1 MNSLFV
7 FRRTVSLYQNLY
19 KTSSSLSPREIY
31 SRMKKLI
38 DSKEYKKTLDF
49 FDQQSH
55 SCTDFEINL
64 ALKAC
69 ISLNEYQRGM
79 NIRKNFSQNSL
90 NNPYIQTTLIQ
101 FYSLISN
108 NMPTKVLDLFD
119 EMNIEPNQAILAA
132 LFSACSR
139 VANDRAMKIGRKL
152 LNRIPK
158 NFLND
163 DKLLTS
169 AINILMR
176 FGDVSSAENLFQ
188 TIKKKDI
195 VAYGAMMKGYIQ
207 NNMCDKALDLFEEI
221 TLNLSDVSYTIIFNA
236 CAQLSTDRAIKVGRK
251 LLDEMPKKFENDNY
265 IQNSTID
272 MLMKFGDARSAE
284 NLFQMI
290 QKKNIITYGTMMN
303 GYNINN
309 EPLKSLKLFEDMKRD
324 DINADAIVLIILIGA
339 CARIGMLSKCQSIVA
354 QIPLHFY
361 ENQRIRNFINSYG
374 KAGSV
379 KDAQKI
385 FKSIDKPDVVTYT
398 AMINSFGL
406 NRMDS
411 EAVDLY
417 RKMPNNLQ
425 DEVSSSLIKRK
436 KLFRQCRLFLFD
448 EAQKLLEDYEKSNPP
463 YSAMYM
469 AILSGARSSHN
480 SILSEKIYL
489 RMKSLFPDQKD
500 ALISGSILLCNIYS
514 SLAGLSWTEVNGEIV
529 QFKAHDRSHSRSK
542 EIYADAERISSEL
555 IKHGHNY
562 DSSWIT
568 RPLHEN
574 ETIESVLCAHSER
587 LAIAFNFIQETK
599 PSFIQITKNLR
610 VCGDCRNLSIIFL

>member
-1 MNSLFV
+1 
-7 FRRTVSLYQNLY
+7 
-19 KTSSSLSPREIY
+19 
-31 SRMKKLI
+31 
-38 DSKEYKKTLDF
+38 
-49 FDQQSH
+49 
-55 SCTDFEINL
+55 
-64 ALKAC
+64 
-69 ISLNEYQRGM
+69 
-79 NIRKNFSQNSL
+79 
-90 NNPYIQTTLIQ
+90 
-101 FYSLISN
+101 
-108 NMPTKVLDLFD
+108 MPTKVLDLFD

-195 VAYGAMMKGYIQ
+195 VAYGAMMKGNLVRRIYYKINKLCLGYIQ

-425 DEVSSSLIKRK
+425 DEVSSVCVLNACSHSGLLNEAHSIFNEVSHKTK
-436 KLFRQCRLFLFD
+436 KII
-448 EAQKLLEDYEKSNPP
+448 
-463 YSAMYM
+463 SAM
-469 AILSGARSSHN
+469 
-480 SILSEKIYL
+480 
-489 RMKSLFPDQKD
+489 
-500 ALISGSILLCNIYS
+500 
-514 SLAGLSWTEVNGEIV
+514 

>member
-1 MNSLFV
+1 
-7 FRRTVSLYQNLY
+7 
-19 KTSSSLSPREIY
+19 
-31 SRMKKLI
+31 
-38 DSKEYKKTLDF
+38 
-49 FDQQSH
+49 
-55 SCTDFEINL
+55 
-64 ALKAC
+64 
-69 ISLNEYQRGM
+69 
-79 NIRKNFSQNSL
+79 
-90 NNPYIQTTLIQ
+90 
-101 FYSLISN
+101 
-108 NMPTKVLDLFD
+108 MPTKVLDLFD

-425 DEVSSSLIKRK
+425 DEVSSVCVLNACSHSGLLNEAHSIFNEVSHKTK
-436 KLFRQCRLFLFD
+436 KII
-448 EAQKLLEDYEKSNPP
+448 
-463 YSAMYM
+463 SAM
-469 AILSGARSSHN
+469 
-480 SILSEKIYL
+480 
-489 RMKSLFPDQKD
+489 
-500 ALISGSILLCNIYS
+500 
-514 SLAGLSWTEVNGEIV
+514 

>member
-425 DEVSSSLIKRK
+425 DEVSSVCVLNACSHSGLLNEAHSIFNEVSHKTK
-436 KLFRQCRLFLFD
+436 KII
-448 EAQKLLEDYEKSNPP
+448 
-463 YSAMYM
+463 SAM
-469 AILSGARSSHN
+469 
-480 SILSEKIYL
+480 
-489 RMKSLFPDQKD
+489 
-500 ALISGSILLCNIYS
+500 
-514 SLAGLSWTEVNGEIV
+514 

-587 LAIAFNFIQETK
+587 LAIVFNFIQETK

>member
-1 MNSLFV
+1 
-7 FRRTVSLYQNLY
+7 
-19 KTSSSLSPREIY
+19 
-31 SRMKKLI
+31 
-38 DSKEYKKTLDF
+38 
-49 FDQQSH
+49 
-55 SCTDFEINL
+55 
-64 ALKAC
+64 
-69 ISLNEYQRGM
+69 
-79 NIRKNFSQNSL
+79 
-90 NNPYIQTTLIQ
+90 
-101 FYSLISN
+101 
-108 NMPTKVLDLFD
+108 MPTKVLDLFD

-188 TIKKKDI
+188 TIEKKDI

-207 NNMCDKALDLFEEI
+207 NNMCDEALDLFEEI
-221 TLNLSDVSYTIIFNA
+221 PLNLSDVSYTIIFNA
-236 CAQLSTDRAIKVGRK
+236 CAQLSTDRAMKIGRK
-251 LLDEMPKKFENDNY
+251 LLNQMPKNFLNDNKLLTSA
-265 IQNSTID
+265 IN
-272 MLMKFGDARSAE
+272 MLMRFGDVSSAE

-290 QKKNIITYGTMMN
+290 QKKNIITYGTMTN

-361 ENQRIRNFINSYG
+361 ENQRIRNFINSY
-374 KAGSV
+374 
-379 KDAQKI
+379 
-385 FKSIDKPDVVTYT
+385 VV
-398 AMINSFGL
+398 NSFGL

-425 DEVSSSLIKRK
+425 DEVSSVCVLNACSHSGLLNEAHSIFNEVSHKTK
-436 KLFRQCRLFLFD
+436 KII
-448 EAQKLLEDYEKSNPP
+448 
-463 YSAMYM
+463 SAM
-469 AILSGARSSHN
+469 
-480 SILSEKIYL
+480 
-489 RMKSLFPDQKD
+489 
-500 ALISGSILLCNIYS
+500 
-514 SLAGLSWTEVNGEIV
+514 

>member
-1 MNSLFV
+1 
-7 FRRTVSLYQNLY
+7 
-19 KTSSSLSPREIY
+19 
-31 SRMKKLI
+31 
-38 DSKEYKKTLDF
+38 
-49 FDQQSH
+49 
-55 SCTDFEINL
+55 
-64 ALKAC
+64 
-69 ISLNEYQRGM
+69 
-79 NIRKNFSQNSL
+79 
-90 NNPYIQTTLIQ
+90 
-101 FYSLISN
+101 
-108 NMPTKVLDLFD
+108 MPTKVLDLFD

-188 TIKKKDI
+188 TIEKKDI

-207 NNMCDKALDLFEEI
+207 NNMCDEALDLFEEI
-221 TLNLSDVSYTIIFNA
+221 PLNLSDVSYTIIFNA
-236 CAQLSTDRAIKVGRK
+236 CAQLSTDRAMKIGRK
-251 LLDEMPKKFENDNY
+251 LLNQMPKNFLNDNKLLTSA
-265 IQNSTID
+265 IN
-272 MLMKFGDARSAE
+272 MLMRFGDVSSAE

-290 QKKNIITYGTMMN
+290 QKKNIITYGTMTN

-361 ENQRIRNFINSYG
+361 ENQRIRNFINSY
-374 KAGSV
+374 
-379 KDAQKI
+379 
-385 FKSIDKPDVVTYT
+385 VV
-398 AMINSFGL
+398 NSFGL

-425 DEVSSSLIKRK
+425 DEVSSVCVLNACSHSGLLNEAHSIFNEVSHKTK
-436 KLFRQCRLFLFD
+436 KII
-448 EAQKLLEDYEKSNPP
+448 
-463 YSAMYM
+463 SAMLGDHEE
-469 AILSGARSSHN
+469 AENIRLN
-480 SILSEKIYL
+480 
-489 RMKSLFPDQKD
+489 RMKEVGKKVQV
-500 ALISGSILLCNIYS
+500 
-514 SLAGLSWTEVNGEIV
+514 GLSWTEVNGEIV
-529 QFKAHDRSHSRSK
+529 QLKAHDRSYSRSK
-542 EIYADAERISSEL
+542 EIYAEAERISSEL

-574 ETIESVLCAHSER
+574 ETIKSVLCAHSER
-587 LAIAFNFIQETK
+587 HAIAFY
-599 PSFIQITKNLR
+599 FIQITKNLR
-610 VCGDCRNLSIIFL
+610 IGTSYSCWYDTRRPSVAQWNKPSTVTAIILLCCGGVSVLLTGLFTFLSVKLVKQEMLQQAHDNMNSYSGSNIFIKQ

>member
-309 EPLKSLKLFEDMKRD
+309 EPLKSLKLFEDMKR
-324 DINADAIVLIILIGA
+324 
-339 CARIGMLSKCQSIVA
+339 
-354 QIPLHFY
+354 
-361 ENQRIRNFINSYG
+361 
-374 KAGSV
+374 
-379 KDAQKI
+379 
-385 FKSIDKPDVVTYT
+385 
-398 AMINSFGL
+398 
-406 NRMDS
+406 
-411 EAVDLY
+411 
-417 RKMPNNLQ
+417 
-425 DEVSSSLIKRK
+425 
-436 KLFRQCRLFLFD
+436 
-448 EAQKLLEDYEKSNPP
+448 
-463 YSAMYM
+463 
-469 AILSGARSSHN
+469 
-480 SILSEKIYL
+480 
-489 RMKSLFPDQKD
+489 
-500 ALISGSILLCNIYS
+500 
-514 SLAGLSWTEVNGEIV
+514 
-529 QFKAHDRSHSRSK
+529 
-542 EIYADAERISSEL
+542 
-555 IKHGHNY
+555 
-562 DSSWIT
+562 
-568 RPLHEN
+568 
-574 ETIESVLCAHSER
+574 
-587 LAIAFNFIQETK
+587 
-599 PSFIQITKNLR
+599 
-610 VCGDCRNLSIIFL
+610 